1 MPASALPSPRA
12 PRKSAL
18 PSAAPRWKSPGSAPI
33 AALRRDSAVAEK
45 RTLAAVRGITL
56 THAGTPILEHVDLA
70 VRAGELVSLIGP
82 NGSGKTTLVRIL
94 LGLAKPDGGTVE
106 RRPGLRIGY
115 VPQRLVVDRTM
126 PITAERF
133 LSLAPRGGKA
143 ERAAALAELGI
154 ERLADR
160 AVQHLSGGEFQRLLL
175 ARALLAEPELL
186 VMDEPAQGVD
196 VSGQAELYRWIAGLR
211 DRRGCGVL
219 LVSHDLHLVMAA
231 TDTVVCLNRHVCCT
245 GHPEAVARHPEYLA
259 LFGTAA
265 AGFAVYAHHHDH
277 VHDLAGEVHAEGEH
291 RHHHHHDHA
300 H

>member
-1 MPASALPSPRA
+1 MA
-12 PRKSAL
+12 K
-18 PSAAPRWKSPGSAPI
+18 G
-33 AALRRDSAVAEK
+33 DV
-45 RTLAAVRGITL
+45 LAAASGVSL
-56 THAGTPILEHVDLA
+56 TRDGHAILERVDLA

-94 LGLAKPDGGTVE
+94 LGLAAPDGGTVQ

-115 VPQRLVVDRTM
+115 VPQKLAIDRAM
-126 PITAERF
+126 PITVERF
-133 LSLAPRGGKA
+133 LALAPRGGRA
-143 ERAAALAELGI
+143 ERRAALEELGI
-154 ERLADR
+154 AHLARR
-160 AVQHLSGGEFQRLLL
+160 AVQDLSGGEFQRLLL
-175 ARALLAEPELL
+175 ARALLAEPDLL

-196 VSGQAELYRWIAGLR
+196 VVGQADLYKWIATLR

-245 GHPEAVARHPEYLA
+245 GQPEAVARHPEYLA

-265 AGFAVYAHHHDH
+265 AAFGVYAHHHDH
-277 VHDLAGEVHAEGEH
+277 VHDLAGGVHAEGEH
-291 RHHHHHDHA
+291 DHHGHAHEHDHA

>member
-1 MPASALPSPRA
+1 MAQ
-12 PRKSAL
+12 
-18 PSAAPRWKSPGSAPI
+18 GE
-33 AALRRDSAVAEK
+33 V
-45 RTLAAVRGITL
+45 LAAARGVSL
-56 THAGTPILEHVDLA
+56 AEGGTSILERVDLT

-94 LGLAKPDGGTVE
+94 LGLLASDAGTVE

-115 VPQRLVVDRTM
+115 VPQRLAIDRAV

-133 LSLAPRGGKA
+133 LALAPRGDAAKR
-143 ERAAALAELGI
+143 RAALTELGI
-154 ERLADR
+154 PHLAR
-160 AVQHLSGGEFQRLLL
+160 RGVQDLSGGEFQRLLL

-196 VSGQAELYRWIAGLR
+196 VGGQADLYRWIATLR

-231 TDTVVCLNRHVCCT
+231 TDTVICLNRHVCCT
-245 GHPEAVARHPEYLA
+245 GQPEAVARHPEYLA

-265 AGFAVYAHHHDH
+265 AAFGVYAHRHDH
-277 VHDLAGEVHAEGEH
+277 VHDLAGHVHADHAPEH
-291 RHHHHHDHA
+291 EHDHDHHRGHEHDHA

>member
-1 MPASALPSPRA
+1 VA
-12 PRKSAL
+12 P
-18 PSAAPRWKSPGSAPI
+18 GE
-33 AALRRDSAVAEK
+33 V
-45 RTLAAVRGITL
+45 LAAVRGVSL
-56 THAGTPILEHVDLA
+56 ALGGTPILEGVDLA

-94 LGLAKPDGGTVE
+94 LGLAPPDSGTIQ

-115 VPQRLVVDRTM
+115 VPQRLSIDRAM

-133 LSLAPRGGKA
+133 LALAPRGGRA
-143 ERAAALAELGI
+143 ERRAALAELGI
-154 ERLADR
+154 ADLAQR
-160 AVQHLSGGEFQRLLL
+160 AAQDLSGGEFQRLLL

-196 VSGQAELYRWIAGLR
+196 VVGQADLYRWIATLR

-245 GHPEAVARHPEYLA
+245 GQPEAVARHPEYLA

-265 AGFAVYAHHHDH
+265 AAFGVYAHHHDH
-277 VHDLAGEVHAEGEH
+277 VHDLAGHVHADNEH
-291 RHHHHHDHA
+291 DHHHGHVHEHDHA
-300 H
+300 R

>member
-1 MPASALPSPRA
+1 MAHGETLV
-12 PRKSAL
+12 
-18 PSAAPRWKSPGSAPI
+18 AARGVS
-33 AALRRDSAVAEK
+33 
-45 RTLAAVRGITL
+45 LAHG
-56 THAGTPILEHVDLA
+56 GTSILERVDLT

-82 NGSGKTTLVRIL
+82 NGSGKTSLVRVM
-94 LGLAKPDGGTVE
+94 LGLAPPTSGTVT
-106 RRPGLRIGY
+106 RRPGVRIGY
-115 VPQRLVVDRTM
+115 VPQRLAIDRAM

-133 LSLAPRGGKA
+133 LALAPRGDAAARK
-143 ERAAALAELGI
+143 AALAELGI
-154 ERLADR
+154 APLAKR
-160 AVQHLSGGEFQRLLL
+160 AVQDLSGGEFQRLLL

-196 VSGQAELYRWIAGLR
+196 VGGQADLYRWIATLR

-245 GHPEAVARHPEYLA
+245 GQPEAVARHPEYLA

-265 AGFAVYAHHHDH
+265 AAFGVYAHHHDH
-277 VHDLAGEVHAEGEH
+277 VHDLAGHVQPEH
-291 RHHHHHDHA
+291 EQDHDHHHGQAHEHDHA